1 MGDLRAAANA
11 HSRSTPDTHVDRV
24 VGAAHAENFARR
36 TTPLA
41 PMYCAVSGNA
51 PEHPVVST
59 KSGHLFEQSVIEKYI
74 ASTGKCPVTGEAL
87 GADDLLPLKVSST
100 VKPRPVAATSI
111 PGMLTLFQNEWDALM
126 LEAFSLKQQLETVR
140 QELGHA
146 LYQHDAACRVI
157 ARLMKERDDARR
169 ARRGAAG
176 GARAGGGGG
185 RRAAAGGGGRGGG
198 GAARRDRR
206 RLRREGEAAVEA
218 AEEAAAARGPGRRR
232 RDRRALRR
240 RDA

>member
-1 MGDLRAAANA
+1 
-11 HSRSTPDTHVDRV
+11 
-24 VGAAHAENFARR
+24 
-36 TTPLA
+36 
-41 PMYCAVSGNA
+41 MYCAVSGNA

-126 LEAFSLKQQLETVR
+126 LETFSLKQQLETVR

-157 ARLMKERDDARR
+157 ARLVKERDDARK
-169 ARRGAAG
+169 ALAEAKPSLSVPAPQPPAPTAA
-176 GARAGGGGG
+176 
-185 RRAAAGGGGRGGG
+185 AAAG
-198 GAARRDRR
+198 AAPPP
-206 RLRREGEAAVEA
+206 AAA
-218 AEEAAAARGPGRRR
+218 AAEAAAGLPAEIGAAFDAKAKQLSKPRKKRQPPEGQADADAIAALSVVATHVTPPAWPLSVAR
-232 RDRRALRR
+232 AF
-240 RDA
+240 DAAAS